1 MKNLFLGFI
10 VTLSSTIFLDRAF
23 SQTPTD
29 TDQKGD
35 EIEKA
40 TDVTATTTHSV
51 EVKKKPFKLPGFIA
65 PANTTIDANC
75 VDRLGKGDSG
85 YTACQAG
92 KGTR

>member
-10 VTLSSTIFLDRAF
+10 VIFCSLISLDKAF
-23 SQTPTD
+23 SQTPTN
-29 TDQKGD
+29 TEQKTD
-35 EIEKA
+35 EIERPV
-40 TDVTATTTHSV
+40 DVTATTTHSV
-51 EVKKKPFKLPGFIA
+51 KVKKKPFKLPAYIA

-75 VDRLGKGDSG
+75 ADRLGKGDSG